1 MNRIGRITLAV
12 AGALTLGLAS
22 VTQAQVVMRNSVS
35 IAQNSH
41 QGNGIDVL
49 SQEVEKGTNGRIIIK
64 NFFAGSLGISEE
76 EAAEYLATFEGSCQS
91 ACWFWEQNNLNRF
104 ADAGDIRGLTRAING
119 GYIGLED
126 RIKHYEH
133 ALHVMGV

>member
-22 VTQAQVVMRNSVS
+22 VTQAQVIMRNSIS

-49 SQEVEKGTNGRIIIK
+49 AQEVEKGTNGRIIIK
-64 NFFAGSLGISEE
+64 NFF
-76 EAAEYLATFEGSCQS
+76 
-91 ACWFWEQNNLNRF
+91 WRWN
-104 ADAGDIRGLTRAING
+104 
-119 GYIGLED
+119 
-126 RIKHYEH
+126 
-133 ALHVMGV
+133 